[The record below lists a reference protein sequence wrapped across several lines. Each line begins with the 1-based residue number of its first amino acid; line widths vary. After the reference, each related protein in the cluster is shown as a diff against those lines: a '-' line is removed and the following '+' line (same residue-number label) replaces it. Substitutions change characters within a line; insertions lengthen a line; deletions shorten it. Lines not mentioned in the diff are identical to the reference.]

1 MWVDNLGLLLQVE
14 GILVILHISLCEFA
28 WIVLTIVGE
37 ESLRVRVTHKTVD
50 AARVS

>member
-1 MWVDNLGLLLQVE
+1 MWVDNLGLLFQVE

-28 WIVLTIVGE
+28 RIVLTIVGE
-37 ESLRVRVTHKTVD
+37 ESLWVRVTHKTVD